1 MERVAS
7 SLKPRGSIQLGLFDP
22 PAGRADAMAELKRA
36 INWRVCRWA
45 VRSGGAL
52 WLGNDL
58 CRDAASGFDL
68 CDVHGTMC
76 F

>member
-1 MERVAS
+1 MELVAS

-22 PAGRADAMAELKRA
+22 PAGRADAVAEVKRA
-36 INWRVCRWA
+36 VNRRVGRWA
-45 VRSGGAL
+45 VRSGGTL

-58 CRDAASGFDL
+58 YRDAASGFDI
-68 CDVHGTMC
+68 CDVHGKMC